1 MRFEAPL
8 RILRDHLVGESGRF
22 VLEARRHVTLPAVE
36 AADVYIHI
44 PFCKSLCPYCPYN
57 RVLYEAAV
65 ADRYTDALLCEID
78 AFREALGPIDI
89 GSVYVG
95 GGTPTTMLG
104 GLGSA
109 LRHIK
114 TRFAQE
120 GPIAVESI
128 PSDLDQDALHTL
140 AEQGVSQLS
149 IGVQSFDD
157 RYLKLIGR
165 PYRGGGLD
173 RVITDALAVGFD
185 TVNVDLMFALPGQTT
200 AEALADLDRAIDLG
214 VDQVTMYP
222 LFTFPYSAAGRHL
235 HLHGVRFPSF
245 RSRRV
250 MYRALHDRAISRGL
264 RRSSVWSFSRDDD
277 ATYSSV
283 TRERFIGL
291 GAGSATCLPGIF
303 YFNTFSVPEYM
314 RVSGSG
320 ELPVALAMRMSEMM
334 EAWYWLYWRLYETAI
349 QKRPMDLHFHGNGDV
364 RRMLWLARLL
374 GFATDEGDAWRLTE
388 RGAFWIHLLQNH
400 VVLNYI
406 DSVWTAAMRAPWPGR
421 IRL

>member
-1 MRFEAPL
+1 MRFDAPL
-8 RILRDHLVGESGRF
+8 RILRDRLVGGSGKF
-22 VLEARRHVTLPAVE
+22 VLEARRHVTLPAVQ
-36 AADVYIHI
+36 AADLYIHI
-44 PFCKSLCPYCPYN
+44 PFCRSLCPYCPYN
-57 RVLYEAAV
+57 RVLYDASLS
-65 ADRYTDALLCEID
+65 DRYTGALLCEID
-78 AFREALGPIDI
+78 SFREALGPIDI

-109 LRHIK
+109 LERIRS
-114 TRFAQE
+114 RFACK
-120 GPIAVESI
+120 GSIAVESI
-128 PSDLDQDALHTL
+128 PSDLDRDTLRAL
-140 AEQGVSQLS
+140 AELGVSQLS

-165 PYRGGGLD
+165 PYRSGGLD
-173 RVITDALAVGFD
+173 RVIRDSLAGGFE
-185 TVNVDLMFALPGQTT
+185 TVNVDLMFALPGQAT

-235 HLHGVRFPSF
+235 HLRGVKFPSF

-250 MYRALHDRAISRGL
+250 MYRALHDRALSRGL
-264 RRSSVWSFSRDDD
+264 RRSSVWGFNRDEG
-277 ATYSSV
+277 APFSSV

-291 GAGSATCLPGIF
+291 GAGSATYLPGIF
-303 YFNTFSVPEYM
+303 YFNTFSVPEYV
-314 RVSGSG
+314 RVSSSG
-320 ELPVALAMRMSEMM
+320 ELPVALAMRMSVLM

-349 QKRPMDLHFHGNGDV
+349 RKQQVDLHFRGNGDV
-364 RRMLWLARLL
+364 RRMLWLARAL

-400 VVLNYI
+400 AVLNYI